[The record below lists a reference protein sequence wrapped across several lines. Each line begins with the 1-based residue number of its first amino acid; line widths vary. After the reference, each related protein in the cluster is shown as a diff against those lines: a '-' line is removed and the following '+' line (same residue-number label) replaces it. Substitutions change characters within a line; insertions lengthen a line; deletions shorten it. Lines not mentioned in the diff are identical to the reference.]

1 MNRTQRKKELE
12 ALGGVQLMDL
22 VEKYGLKPG
31 KREAVIESI
40 LEHEGVG
47 KKRSSRVTMT
57 NTRLK
62 AMRLKKNITQKELA
76 EIADISQR
84 VLQQYEQGTQ
94 REIDSARLDVILKL
108 CIALDCEISDILER
122 KETIELYNK
131 FRNAIIK

>member
-1 MNRTQRKKELE
+1 MNRIQRKKELE

-31 KREAVIESI
+31 KREVVIESI

-47 KKRSSRVTMT
+47 KKKSSRVTMT
-57 NTRLK
+57 NTKLK
-62 AMRLKKNITQKELA
+62 AMRLQKNITQKELA
-76 EIADISQR
+76 AIADISQR

-122 KETIELYNK
+122 EETVALYNK
-131 FRNAIIK
+131 YCKG

>member
-1 MNRTQRKKELE
+1 MNRIQRKKELE

>member
-1 MNRTQRKKELE
+1 MNRIQRKNELE

>member
-1 MNRTQRKKELE
+1 MNRIQRKKELE

-122 KETIELYNK
+122 EETVALYNK
-131 FRNAIIK
+131 YCKK

>member
-1 MNRTQRKKELE
+1 MKRTQRKKELE

-22 VEKYGLKPG
+22 VEKYELKPG

-47 KKRSSRVTMT
+47 KKKSSRVTMT
-57 NTRLK
+57 NTKLK
-62 AMRLKKNITQKELA
+62 AMRLQKNITQKELA
-76 EIADISQR
+76 AIADISQR

-122 KETIELYNK
+122 EETVALYNK
-131 FRNAIIK
+131 YCKK

>member
-131 FRNAIIK
+131 YCKK